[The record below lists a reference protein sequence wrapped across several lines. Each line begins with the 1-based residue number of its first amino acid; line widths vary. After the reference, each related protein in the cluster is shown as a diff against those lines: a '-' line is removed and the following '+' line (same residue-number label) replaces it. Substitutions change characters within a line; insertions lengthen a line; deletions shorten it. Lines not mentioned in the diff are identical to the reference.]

1 MPRDVVLVIPTGYVA
16 SDVTQP
22 TVRPG
27 FQSVP
32 GDVRFFRTSQ
42 QSVRYPHLGLERK
55 AMSSMTRI
63 GVVGAGRVGAV
74 LAAALR
80 NAPPAGRY
88 DVVAVAGESPASR
101 TRIETLLPGVHVDKP
116 TAVARACDLLL
127 LTVPD
132 DMLEN
137 VVNMLSASGAI
148 RRGQY
153 VAHTSGRHG
162 LAVLAPAAERGA
174 RVLAMHP
181 AMTFTGT
188 HVDLARLSGC
198 VFGVTATEHTRA
210 LAETLVA
217 DLGGTP
223 IWVPEDRRTRY
234 HAGLAHGANHMV
246 TLVAQA
252 MDLLRESG
260 ADDPAATLR
269 PLLTAALDNA
279 LSYGD
284 AALTGPIVRGD
295 VNTVRAH
302 LADIAVSS
310 PATLESYVA
319 MGRATANRAV
329 LDGRLLPIRA
339 ARIIG
344 VLNDAMV
351 ASSATSGRIA

>member
-1 MPRDVVLVIPTGYVA
+1 
-16 SDVTQP
+16 
-22 TVRPG
+22 
-27 FQSVP
+27 
-32 GDVRFFRTSQ
+32 
-42 QSVRYPHLGLERK
+42 
-55 AMSSMTRI
+55 MSSMIRI

-80 NAPPAGRY
+80 NSSGATGRY
-88 DVVAVAGESPASR
+88 DIAAVAGESPASR
-101 TRIETLLPGVHVDKP
+101 TRIETLLPGVHIDKP

-153 VAHTSGRHG
+153 VVHTSGRHG
-162 LAVLAPAAERGA
+162 LAVLEAAAERGA
-174 RVLAMHP
+174 HVLAMHP

-188 HVDLARLSGC
+188 DVDLARLPGC
-198 VFGVTATEHTRA
+198 VFGVTAGADTRE

-217 DLGGTP
+217 DLGGRPT
-223 IWVPEDRRTRY
+223 WVPEDRRTLY
-234 HAGLAHGANHMV
+234 HAGLAHGANHLV
-246 TLVAQA
+246 TLVSQA

-269 PLLTAALDNA
+269 PLLTAALENA
-279 LSYGD
+279 LCYGD

-302 LADIAVSS
+302 LADIAVSA
-310 PATLESYVA
+310 PGTFEPYVVMA
-319 MGRATANRAV
+319 RATANRAV

-339 ARIIG
+339 ATMVGI
-344 VLNDAMV
+344 LNDALGGV
-351 ASSATSGRIA
+351 RRENVHEGTA